1 MSEED
6 VPTLVE
12 PEWLEERLDE
22 PDLRVVDCTVDL
34 TYNKETGE
42 MEGQSGLDDW
52 EESHIPG
59 SMFVDLIE
67 DLSKTD
73 DPDYSF
79 QLPAPKQFVAEM
91 ESVGI
96 GDDTRVVAYDNAR
109 DDSSNEWAA
118 RFWWMLRVFGHNQ
131 VGVLNGGWKRWTN
144 ENRATTSETSS
155 IPDVT
160 FTPDFHPELVADKE
174 EVLEYISDESDE
186 DACVVNALGPDDYES
201 FRIPNTKNVPSVG
214 ESAVIDTETNTYI
227 SENEIRGQFE
237 EAGATEANKVVTHC
251 GAGIA
256 ASSAAL
262 AAHVAGIENVAVYD
276 GSLEEWRNDPDVP
289 TISND

>member
-6 VPTLVE
+6 VPTLVD
-12 PEWLEERLDE
+12 PEWLEERLDK

-34 TYNKETGE
+34 TYNNETGE

-52 EESHIPG
+52 KESHIPG
-59 SMFVDLIE
+59 SVFVDLIE

-79 QLPAPKQFVAEM
+79 QLPAPEHFAAEM
-91 ESVGI
+91 ESVSI
-96 GDDTRVVAYDNAR
+96 GNDTRVVAYDNAR

-118 RFWWMLRVFGHNQ
+118 RFWWMLRVFGHDQ
-131 VGVLNGGWKRWTN
+131 VGVLNGGWNRWTN
-144 ENRATTSETSS
+144 ENRVATSETPSTS
-155 IPDVT
+155 DVT
-160 FTPDFHPELVADKE
+160 FTPDFHPELVTDKE
-174 EVLEYISDESDE
+174 EVLGYISDESDE
-186 DACVVNALGPDDYES
+186 DACVVNTLGPDDYES

-214 ESAVIDTETNTYI
+214 ESVVIDAETNTYV
-227 SENEIRGQFE
+227 SEDEIREQFE
-237 EAGATEANKVVTHC
+237 EVGATEADKVVTHC

-289 TISND
+289 TISNN

>member
-1 MSEED
+1 MAEED

-34 TYNKETGE
+34 TYNNETGE

-52 EESHIPG
+52 KESHIPG
-59 SMFVDLIE
+59 SVFVDLID

-79 QLPAPKQFVAEM
+79 QLPTPEHFAAEM

-96 GDDTRVVAYDNAR
+96 GDDTQVVAYDNAR

-155 IPDVT
+155 TSDVT
-160 FTPDFHPELVADKE
+160 FTPDFHPELVTDKE

-201 FRIPNTKNVPSVG
+201 VRIPNTKNVPSVG
-214 ESAVIDTETNTYI
+214 ESAVIDTETNTYV
-227 SENEIRGQFE
+227 SEDEIREQFGK
-237 EAGATEANKVVTHC
+237 AGATEADKVVTHC

-276 GSLEEWRNDPDVP
+276 GSLEEWRTDPNVP
-289 TISND
+289 IISND